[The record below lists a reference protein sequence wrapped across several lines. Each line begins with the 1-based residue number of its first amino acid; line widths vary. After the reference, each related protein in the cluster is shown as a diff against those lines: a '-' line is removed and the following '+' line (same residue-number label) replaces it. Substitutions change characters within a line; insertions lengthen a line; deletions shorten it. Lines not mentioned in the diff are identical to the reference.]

1 MEKMLRDRQD
11 IPAYI
16 YNITSNPNNKI
27 RIEYDPKSRLAKD
40 SAKGF
45 LNKRNQFVKK
55 LTGDGDELMKLQK
68 MAQELDNEHEKDRKL
83 LN

>member
-27 RIEYDPKSRLAKD
+27 RIEYDPKSRLAKRL
-40 SAKGF
+40 SKGF
-45 LNKRNQFVKK
+45 LNKRNQFVK
-55 LTGDGDELMKLQK
+55 
-68 MAQELDNEHEKDRKL
+68 N
-83 LN
+83 